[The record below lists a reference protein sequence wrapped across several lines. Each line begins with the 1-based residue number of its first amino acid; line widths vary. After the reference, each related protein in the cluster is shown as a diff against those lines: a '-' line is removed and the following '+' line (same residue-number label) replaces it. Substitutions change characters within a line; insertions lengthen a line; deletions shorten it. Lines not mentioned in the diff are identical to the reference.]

1 MRQAELI
8 ERFVQKAAQVKPN
21 GRLVVARDSGVADI
35 RLQDGDIVTIP
46 ESTDSVLL
54 SGEVVIPQA
63 LVFTPGM
70 NADDYIRLAG
80 GFTPRAD
87 EDQVL
92 VVHRNGAVM
101 HAGQTRMRA
110 GDEIIVLPAAP
121 TSNIELAASITQI
134 LYQVAVA
141 TKVALDL

>member
-1 MRQAELI
+1 
-8 ERFVQKAAQVKPN
+8 
-21 GRLVVARDSGVADI
+21 
-35 RLQDGDIVTIP
+35 
-46 ESTDSVLL
+46 
-54 SGEVVIPQA
+54 
-63 LVFTPGM
+63 
-70 NADDYIRLAG
+70 
-80 GFTPRAD
+80 
-87 EDQVL
+87 
-92 VVHRNGAVM
+92 M